1 MKIAVVGSRDFDDY
15 EFLKKILNYHLCQAG
30 QACTQIISGGARG
43 ADTLAKQYAVEHGLD
58 IQEFIPNWDVH
69 GKSAGYLRNEQIVN
83 ACDELVAF
91 CVMSSDGI
99 SPGTKLSIELAEKAG
114 KPVYKY
120 LPPESDI
127 MEGIGI

>member
-1 MKIAVVGSRDFDDY
+1 MKLAVVGSRDFDDY
-15 EFLKKILNYHLCQAG
+15 EFLKKILNYHP
-30 QACTQIISGGARG
+30 CTQIISGGARG
-43 ADTLAKQYAVEHGLD
+43 ADALARRYAIEHC
-58 IQEFIPNWDVH
+58 ISIKEFIPDWDTH
-69 GKSAGYLRNEQIVN
+69 GKSAGYLRNEQIVD

-120 LPPESDI
+120 LPPKPDI